1 MGVEKSGN
9 KFTKDGSVVRI
20 TMKNFMTYKHETI
33 WPGKK
38 RKFIF
43 FEVKFR
49 FTSPESFQC
58 ETGSSNKFGFV
69 NRHTSAPRI

>member
-9 KFTKDGSVVRI
+9 KFSKDGSVVRI

-38 RKFIF
+38 KRTYIYLLLRRQKPL
-43 FEVKFR
+43 EVCSKA
-49 FTSPESFQC
+49 SCKSYQNLEKHS
-58 ETGSSNKFGFV
+58 
-69 NRHTSAPRI
+69 